1 MSSLLFYT
9 HKDLSV
15 CCSHLLFHV
24 FYVAVSYCDREKEER
39 EERKR
44 DDECTYTQARFFSSS
59 SPPPLFRYD
68 IQDSRSIK

>member
-15 CCSHLLFHV
+15 YCSHLLFHV

-39 EERKR
+39 ERKEKEMTSVR
-44 DDECTYTQARFFSSS
+44 THRRAS
-59 SPPPLFRYD
+59 SPPLSLPFPL
-68 IQDSRSIK
+68 